1 MIREHESEVTFS
13 GYFLTYVM
21 TIDSLL
27 HSGML
32 RTIFPRNHHSWR
44 LISRDPDQS
53 DHGGHESA
61 GPLSSFWLRRAVS
74 VTATLLQ
81 SQGDKKTTEDR
92 AGYDETANP
101 GGSPGAR

>member
-1 MIREHESEVTFS
+1 MSRACALGAGQQLAWLRTPK
-13 GYFLTYVM
+13 
-21 TIDSLL
+21 SLL

-32 RTIFPRNHHSWR
+32 RTILEQNHHAWR

-53 DHGGHESA
+53 DHGGLESA
-61 GPLSSFWLRRAVS
+61 VPLSSFWLRVAVS
-74 VTATLLQ
+74 VTDIVLQ
-81 SQGDKKTTEDR
+81 TQGVKKKTEER